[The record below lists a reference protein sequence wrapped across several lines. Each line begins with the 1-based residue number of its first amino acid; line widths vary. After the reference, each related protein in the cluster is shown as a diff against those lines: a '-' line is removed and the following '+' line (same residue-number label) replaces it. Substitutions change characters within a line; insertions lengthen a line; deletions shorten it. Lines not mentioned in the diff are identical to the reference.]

1 MTKGKVIIIGGTPR
15 AGKTTLANRLAKNG
29 FSKISFDLV
38 SDALQKGFPNL
49 IDNWVSQQECAQKK
63 YLFFEGLV
71 EGAVN
76 DAKIY
81 GLNTVFDVYDFT
93 PEYVSRLPFQNDI
106 AVFYLGYLGFSADE
120 IRHNIRFYAEPTD
133 WIAQVD
139 EDYLTEVAQR
149 CYSFNEIL
157 LMQCKE
163 YNYEFVD
170 TKAGADREKVLNELF
185 LTITNLQ

>member
-1 MTKGKVIIIGGTPR
+1 MTQGKVIIIGGTPR
-15 AGKTTLANRLAKNG
+15 AGKTTLATRLAKNG
-29 FSKISFDLV
+29 YSKISFDLV
-38 SDALQKGFPNL
+38 SDALRKGFPDL
-49 IDNWVSQQECAQKK
+49 INNWTSQEECAQKK

-81 GLNTVFDVYDFT
+81 GLNTVFDMFDFT
-93 PEYVSRLPFQNDI
+93 PEYVRKLPFQKDI
-106 AVFYLGYLGFSADE
+106 KVFYLSYPGLTADE

-149 CYSFNEIL
+149 CYLFNKKL
-157 LMQCKE
+157 LKQCKE
-163 YNYEFVD
+163 YGYELVD
-170 TKAGADREKVLNELF
+170 TKAGTERTRTLDELF
-185 LTITNLQ
+185 IKIENL